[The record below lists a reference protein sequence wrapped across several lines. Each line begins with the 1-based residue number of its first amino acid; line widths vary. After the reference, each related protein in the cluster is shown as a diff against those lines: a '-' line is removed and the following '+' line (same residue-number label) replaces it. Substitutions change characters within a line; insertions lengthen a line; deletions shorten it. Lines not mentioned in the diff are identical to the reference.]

1 MSTFVVV
8 GGGLAGAKA
17 VETLRS
23 EGFDGDVVLVSA
35 ETERPYERPPLSK
48 DLLLG
53 KAERDSVFV
62 HDEQWYEQ
70 HHVDLRTSTQA
81 SALDVDAHTVALSDG
96 MALHYDRLLIATGS
110 SPRPL
115 DVPGTDTANLLMLR
129 ELAESDRIKQA
140 IDSGGPL
147 AIIGA
152 GWIGLEVAA
161 AARESGAEVTVIEA
175 ADQPLLRVLGTRLA
189 ERIATLHRSHGV
201 DLRLGSGVAELRP
214 GVVVTK
220 DGAVVAADTIIVGV
234 GVAPNVDLAKAG
246 GLKLDNGIV
255 TDAALKSSA
264 PDVFA
269 AGDVANTFHPRYGR
283 HLRTEHWAN
292 ALNGGPA
299 AARSMLG
306 QQVSYDR
313 LPYFFTDQYDFGMEY
328 VGWADAAESDVV
340 IRGDLEALQFQAFW
354 LVDGV
359 VEAAMHANMWDDGA
373 DPLKAV
379 VALQRRVDT
388 DKLADPK
395 VPLTE
400 L

>member
-1 MSTFVVV
+1 MSTYVVV

-35 ETERPYERPPLSK
+35 ESERPYERPPLSK
-48 DLLLG
+48 ELLLG

-62 HDEQWYEQ
+62 HDEGWYEQ
-70 HHVDLRTSTQA
+70 HQVDLHTSTRA

-96 MALHYDRLLIATGS
+96 TTLHYDRLLIATGS

-115 DVPGTDTANLLMLR
+115 DVPGADTANVLMLR
-129 ELAESDRIKQA
+129 ELAESDRIKRA
-140 IDSGGPL
+140 IDSGDPL
-147 AIIGA
+147 VIIGA

-161 AARESGAEVTVIEA
+161 AAREAGATVTIIEA
-175 ADQPLLRVLGTRLA
+175 AEQPLLRILGDRLA
-189 ERIATLHRSHGV
+189 ERIAGLHRSHGV
-201 DLRLGSGVAELRP
+201 DLRLGSGVLEISSDS
-214 GVVVTK
+214 VVTT
-220 DGAVVAADTIIVGV
+220 DGTAIPAQTVIVGV
-234 GVAPNVDLAKAG
+234 GITPNVDLARDG
-246 GLKLDNGIV
+246 GLVLDNGIV
-255 TDAALKSSA
+255 TDAALKTSA

-269 AGDVANTFHPRYGR
+269 AGDVASAFHPRYGR

-299 AARSMLG
+299 AAQSMLG
-306 QQVSYDR
+306 QKVSYDR

-328 VGWADAAESDVV
+328 VGWADAANSDLV

-354 LVDGV
+354 LVDEV
-359 VEAAMHANMWDDGA
+359 VEAAMHANQWDEGA

-379 VALQRRVDT
+379 VALQRKVDT
-388 DKLADPK
+388 DKLADPSF
-395 VPLTE
+395 PLTD